1 MLKIAIC
8 DDEAAAVSVGKNIL
22 KEDLAA
28 RGLSAEITGYTDA
41 ETLEDVIK
49 AGSHYDLLLLDIDM
63 PGKDGIELGTELH
76 ELLQDTLLI
85 YVSGRPERVF
95 DSFKARPFRFIRKP
109 MLEQEWPIVW
119 QDVEKELKR
128 RQASFFVFTSKTNQ
142 IRMKSEAIV
151 YVEALR
157 KKEILHTEKEEYEL
171 NDGFESVA
179 AELEGFGFIRIHR
192 SYIVNYRFIH
202 SINRTDVEL
211 DDGTI
216 LPIGRSKHQAVSQEF
231 HRLVQ
236 RELSKA

>member
-1 MLKIAIC
+1 MKTAIY
-8 DDEAAAVSVGKNIL
+8 G
-22 KEDLAA
+22 
-28 RGLSAEITGYTDA
+28 
-41 ETLEDVIK
+41 
-49 AGSHYDLLLLDIDM
+49 AGS
-63 PGKDGIELGTELH
+63 LGTVLGAYM
-76 ELLQDTLLI
+76 TKNG
-85 YVSGRPERVF
+85 V
-95 DSFKARPFRFIRKP
+95 
-109 MLEQEWPIVW
+109 
-119 QDVEKELKR
+119 DVELVNHNR
-128 RQASFFVFTSKTNQ
+128 SH
-142 IRMKSEAIV
+142 
-151 YVEALR
+151 VEALR
-157 KKEILHTEKEEYEL
+157 KKQILHTEKEEYEL